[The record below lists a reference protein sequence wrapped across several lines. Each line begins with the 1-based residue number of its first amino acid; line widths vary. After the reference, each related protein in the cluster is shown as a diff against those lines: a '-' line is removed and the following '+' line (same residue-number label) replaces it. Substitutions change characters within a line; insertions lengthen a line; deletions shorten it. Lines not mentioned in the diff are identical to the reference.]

1 MKVCSIDTTLN
12 EQIKPKE
19 IIDSIDP
26 EIAKISFNV
35 IKKVSGGLD
44 RKTLE
49 KSHVL
54 FIGLP
59 KKKLNQELFIE
70 LTSYIDIG
78 GCLILTLPSPKKWE
92 ELGRFFGEMSEELGI
107 SFQSK
112 FVYGLPKISEDTR
125 LVGTKLMVTKAHVID
140 FNNNK
145 KFMKESGIKKYIPLA
160 LIDDK
165 PVALAAYKRRGR
177 FVVFSSPE
185 VFSPKN
191 KDFLNSL
198 IFLSSTKK
206 DYLFPKNPKKTKIGD
221 TNFIIILQH
230 ACLDNYL
237 LCLYHYNFM
246 FFQQVVQL
254 KSKTKLVSLI
264 NSIISKQK
272 VLGEIPKKEEILQT
286 LNKFDIWS

>member
-12 EQIKPKE
+12 EQIKPKD
-19 IIDSIDP
+19 IVDSIDP
-26 EIAKISFNV
+26 ETANVKINI

-59 KKKLNQELFIE
+59 KKKINQELFIE

-78 GCLILTLPSPKKWE
+78 GCLILTLPSPEKWE
-92 ELGRFFGEMSEELGI
+92 DLGRFFGEMSEELGI

-112 FVYGLPKISEDTR
+112 FVYGLPKIAEDTK
-125 LVGTKLMVTKAHVID
+125 LVGTKLIVTKAHVIE
-140 FNNNK
+140 FNSNK
-145 KFMKESGIKKYIPLA
+145 KFMKESGIKNYIPLA

-165 PVALAAYKRRGR
+165 PIALAAYKRRGR
-177 FVVFSSPE
+177 FIVFSSPE

-198 IFLSSTKK
+198 IFLSSTKE
-206 DYLFPKNPKKTKIGD
+206 DYLFPKNSKKTKFGD
-221 TNFIIILQH
+221 TNFFIVLQH

-237 LCLYHYNFM
+237 LSLYHYNFM
-246 FFQQVVQL
+246 FSQQVVQP
-254 KSKTKLVSLI
+254 KSKTKLVTLI
-264 NSIISKQK
+264 NTIISKQK
-272 VLGEIPKKEEILQT
+272 VLGEPPKKEEILQT